1 MRLFITLLLSILP
14 LHRTV
19 SAHQSENSKSDLMR
33 LDHAIEQYSVY
44 NDLKQ
49 DRIRELVKL
58 LESRHDNPDQ
68 LYGMQSLLADTYA
81 AYQFDS
87 TLHYLRA
94 NLDLALRN
102 RYPGRINETRI
113 KIADLYTSAG
123 YYLEAADLLDRQI
136 DTTELTGPLL
146 GRYYVTR
153 LRFCNAAVEYFTNPD
168 LVRQASASRHYYMD
182 QVLAFYPSDSDIHQR
197 HLADKL
203 MGEKRYREA
212 GEVIDRLLEREQ
224 SSSHA
229 YAGYAY
235 TKALIEGFLGHADA
249 QICWLAR
256 SATAD
261 LQSATRD
268 NASICLLSQILFA
281 SQNDVQRAFRYLK
294 VSMDDAQFYNARLR
308 PWQIATVL
316 PRIETSYLE
325 QKTRQIRISTG
336 LGIASSILF
345 LFACGIAVLEI
356 RQKRRSEQMR
366 LELEENN
373 RRMNEYIRRL
383 SELNESKTALN
394 NEMRESNAVKEEY
407 IGLFLGICSDNIDRF
422 KEFRN
427 HIRKRLTSG
436 SAKDLLQELNSPSMI
451 DSRVEEFYR
460 TFDEVFL
467 RLYPNFVE
475 EFNSLLHSEARIE
488 PKNGE
493 LNTEL
498 RIFALIR
505 LGITDSS
512 KIAALLRYSVNTIYN
527 YRAKVKGNACVSRAD
542 FEERVKK
549 IGSFSGENDTDVQPP
564 RPSTEFRLTQAAET
578 ATDTPDAGCPSL
590 YDAPKASTFSTGQ
603 HRQ

>member
-1 MRLFITLLLSILP
+1 MRLSIIILLSILP

-49 DRIRELVKL
+49 DRIRELAKL

-268 NASICLLSQILFA
+268 NASICQLSQIIFA

-394 NEMRESNAVKEEY
+394 NELRESNAVKEEY
-407 IGLFLGICSDNIDRF
+407 IGLFLGICSDNINRF

-564 RPSTEFRLTQAAET
+564 AQARNS
-578 ATDTPDAGCPSL
+578 D
-590 YDAPKASTFSTGQ
+590 
-603 HRQ
+603 